1 VAAVREDLARATR
14 VFGACRA
21 AIARELRASGI
32 SPQGEAPRAVFAMA
46 LAHRFAPYG
55 PASSVRLADLLR
67 YDVLDCDNYIA
78 LAFHL
83 YRRAGGRAPV
93 QFVGWEGGRVGNH
106 AQMWVEGM
114 LLDPTLGIA
123 TPLPLRRLLAGGHA
137 ERFADLSSQPPVPG
151 YRERVVGALREGAYR
166 RRDLLYWAD
175 ELKWF
180 IGAGRLLDFDGEL
193 RSTGLPRGLKQVRTS
208 L

>member
-1 VAAVREDLARATR
+1 
-14 VFGACRA
+14 
-21 AIARELRASGI
+21 
-32 SPQGEAPRAVFAMA
+32 
-46 LAHRFAPYG
+46 
-55 PASSVRLADLLR
+55 
-67 YDVLDCDNYIA
+67 
-78 LAFHL
+78 
-83 YRRAGGRAPV
+83 
-93 QFVGWEGGRVGNH
+93 
-106 AQMWVEGM
+106 MWVEGM